1 MMALTT
7 KLRRLVDSKPF
18 NTFIIA
24 VILFAGVLV
33 GVETYPEMVAQYGEI
48 LHLLDVIVLTIFVV
62 EIFLKMGAEGR
73 RPWRYFKDPWN
84 VFDFSIVAVAFIPGV
99 SQYALVMRLARL
111 LRVLR
116 LVRFIPRLRILVT
129 ALLKS
134 IPSMLYVSILLGML
148 FYMYAVAGTFLFG
161 VNDPVH
167 FGSLHLSMLSLFRVV
182 TLEDWTDIMYT
193 AMYGCD
199 VYGYGFFEELC
210 TAPEAFPLVG
220 PLYFVSFVLIGT
232 MIVLNLFVGII
243 MSGMDEATAE
253 AHRDLVLERLK
264 GPPTL
269 AQELDRLD
277 ESLQNVQEQLLR
289 VRMWAV
295 QNDLSLP
302 GEDRATDGAVEGEGA
317 EKEKT

>member
-1 MMALTT
+1 MPLTT
-7 KLRRLVDSKPF
+7 NLRRLVDSKPF
-18 NTFIIA
+18 NTFIIL

-33 GVETYPEMVAQYGEI
+33 GVETYPEMIAEYGEL
-48 LHLLDVIVLTIFVV
+48 LHVLDVIILTIFVI
-62 EIFLKMGAEGR
+62 EIILKMAAEGSK
-73 RPWRYFKDPWN
+73 PWRYFKDPWN
-84 VFDFSIVAVAFIPGV
+84 IFDFSIVAIAFVPGAG
-99 SQYALVMRLARL
+99 QYALVMRMARL

-148 FYMYAVAGTFLFG
+148 FYMYAVAGTFLFSQ
-161 VNDPVH
+161 NDPIH
-167 FGSLHLSMLSLFRVV
+167 FGTLHLSMLSLFRVV

-193 AMYGCD
+193 AIYGCD
-199 VYGYGFFEELC
+199 VFGYGFNEHLC
-210 TAPEAFPLVG
+210 TAPETFPLVG

-253 AHRDLVLERLK
+253 AHRELVLDRLK

-269 AQELDRLD
+269 DQELDRLD

-289 VRMWAV
+289 VRMWAI
-295 QNDLSLP
+295 QNDLPL
-302 GEDRATDGAVEGEGA
+302 GREDSQTDGAIETGDREGR
-317 EKEKT
+317 KT